1 MDSRVIVTFVGAI
14 FFALNVVYGQEK
26 PVTYNLS
33 ELSKTNK
40 LQIYNREVSVFSENG
55 KSGIRFSQKDL
66 DGIAWLEGVTFS
78 NGIIEADIK
87 GKDVLQQSFV
97 GIAFH
102 GADDKTFDAIYFRPF
117 NFQAQDSVRRI
128 HAVQYVSLPDYDW
141 QRLRKEQNGKYE
153 KANTPAVNPNE
164 WFHVKIV
171 VQHPQ
176 VSVYVNGE
184 SQASL
189 QVEQLSKRQTGKI
202 GLWVGNMSG
211 GDFANLSVTHK
222 VNTPK

>member
-1 MDSRVIVTFVGAI
+1 MNSRVIVLCICAFC
-14 FFALNVVYGQEK
+14 FALNVFGQEK
-26 PVTYNLS
+26 PVRYNLA
-33 ELSKTNK
+33 ELSKKNK
-40 LQIYNREVSVFSENG
+40 LQVYNREVSTFSEKG
-55 KSGIRFSQKDL
+55 KNGIRFSQKDS

-78 NGIIEADIK
+78 DGTIEVDIK

-97 GIAFH
+97 GVAFH
-102 GADDKTFDAIYFRPF
+102 GTDDKTFDAIYFRPF

-128 HAVQYVSLPDYDW
+128 HAVQYVSLPDFDW

-153 KANTPAVNPNE
+153 KAITPAVNPNE

-176 VSVYVNGE
+176 VKVYVNGE

-202 GLWVGNMSG
+202 GLWVGNMSD
-211 GDFANLSVTHK
+211 GDFANLSVINK
-222 VNTPK
+222 VSTPK

>member
-1 MDSRVIVTFVGAI
+1 MNSRLLVLCICAFC
-14 FFALNVVYGQEK
+14 FALNVLGQVK
-26 PVTYNLS
+26 PVNYNLS
-33 ELSKTNK
+33 ELSKKNK
-40 LQIYNREVSVFSENG
+40 LQVYNRKVSSFSENG
-55 KSGIRFSQKDL
+55 KNGIRFSQKDL
-66 DGIAWLEGVTFS
+66 DGIAWLEGVTFT

-102 GADDKTFDAIYFRPF
+102 GADDKQFDVVYFRPF

-128 HAVQYVSLPDYDW
+128 HAVQYVSLPEFDW
-141 QRLRKEQNGKYE
+141 QRLRQEQNGKYE
-153 KANTPAVNPNE
+153 KAVVPAVNPNE

-184 SQASL
+184 SLASL
-189 QVEQLSKRQTGKI
+189 QVAQLSKRQTGKI

-211 GDFANLSVTHK
+211 GDFANLSVMNK
-222 VNTPK
+222 VNAPK

>member
-1 MDSRVIVTFVGAI
+1 MNSRVLVTIIGAI
-14 FFALNVVYGQEK
+14 FFALNVCGQEK

-33 ELSKTNK
+33 ELSKKNK
-40 LQIYNREVSVFSENG
+40 LRVYNREVSAFSENG
-55 KSGIRFSQKDL
+55 KNGIRFSQKEN
-66 DGIAWLEGVTFS
+66 DGIAWLEGVSFS
-78 NGIIEADIK
+78 NGTIEADIK

-102 GADDKTFDAIYFRPF
+102 GADDKQFDVVYFRPF
-117 NFQAQDSVRRI
+117 NFRAEDPVRRI
-128 HAVQYVSLPDYDW
+128 HAVQYVSLPEFDW
-141 QRLRKEQNGKYE
+141 QRLRQEQNGKYE
-153 KANTPAVNPNE
+153 KAVVPAVDPNE

-171 VQHPQ
+171 VQYPQ

-211 GDFANLSVTHK
+211 GDFANLSVSNK